1 MSAEC
6 ERMFSSAKKLISP
19 ERNRL
24 HEEMIEASECLKN
37 WWDRGLIVQ
46 QPYVPEDDDS
56 DACDLK
62 EDDCGL

>member
-6 ERMFSSAKKLISP
+6 ERIFSSVKRLISP

-24 HEEMIEASECLKN
+24 HEQIIEASECLKN

-46 QPYVPEDDDS
+46 RPYVPEDDDS
-56 DACDLK
+56 DACDLE
-62 EDDCGL
+62 EDDYGL